1 MLGRRSGAG
10 GCQRLHFRRDLGHA
24 DGDSGDQGRHFVDA
38 ELGNPGLL
46 EQRIGEALGAETER
60 EATITLPTNHNL
72 RVEFKKNIQAKGLFF
87 SKMPLS
93 EAEESTYSQ
102 RFARNQVMF
111 RRENYI
117 EGYCRLLRSKKVS

>member
-1 MLGRRSGAG
+1 MTIRKEKEPLVTTGHSSTKRSSSRKAAIRKKSGVLLVKASWINGRRGLLGRRSGAG

-60 EATITLPTNHNL
+60 E
-72 RVEFKKNIQAKGLFF
+72 RE
-87 SKMPLS
+87 
-93 EAEESTYSQ
+93 
-102 RFARNQVMF
+102 
-111 RRENYI
+111 RRDH
-117 EGYCRLLRSKKVS
+117 